1 MVMTMT
7 TMMKKT
13 DAQSVR
19 QAMPTLP
26 TRDERSRKFSGIANS
41 GPTLPTRDEYRDGM
55 NQLRAQL
62 DCPVLSVD
70 DQALAD
76 DLREYDWS
84 AEHSSPAMP
93 MPKRPSVDDYLK
105 KQYQKNMLARYPEF
119 ERRTDCDIAQL
130 KRALDQMYV
139 FNAIVVMLLAVL
151 LLFTVWQMLSLVV

>member
-1 MVMTMT
+1 MTMT

-55 NQLRAQL
+55 NKLREQL

-70 DQALAD
+70 EQALAD
-76 DLREYDWS
+76 DVSEYDWS
-84 AEHSSPAMP
+84 AERRRPAAT

-119 ERRTDCDIAQL
+119 EATTETDIATLRHQMS
-130 KRALDQMYV
+130 QMYV
-139 FNAIVVMLLAVL
+139 FNMIVVMLLGL
-151 LLFTVWQMLSLVV
+151 LLILGGWMLLMML

>member
-1 MVMTMT
+1 MTMT

-26 TRDERSRKFSGIANS
+26 IRYERSRKFSGIANS

-55 NQLRAQL
+55 NKLREQL

-70 DQALAD
+70 EQALAD
-76 DLREYDWS
+76 DLSEYDWS
-84 AEHSSPAMP
+84 AERSSPAAT

-105 KQYQKNMLARYPEF
+105 QQYQKNMLARYPDF
-119 ERRTDCDIAQL
+119 ECRTDKDIAAL
-130 KRALDQMYV
+130 KHALDQMYV
-139 FNAIVVMLLAVL
+139 FSAIVVMLLALVL
-151 LLFTVWQMLSLVV
+151 LFGVWQLLSLVI

>member
-1 MVMTMT
+1 MTMT

-13 DAQSVR
+13 DAQAVR

-55 NQLRAQL
+55 NKLREQL

-70 DQALAD
+70 EQALAD
-76 DLREYDWS
+76 DLSEYDWS
-84 AEHSSPAMP
+84 AERSSPAAT

-105 KQYQKNMLARYPEF
+105 QQYQKNMLARYPDF
-119 ERRTDCDIAQL
+119 ECRTDKDIAAL
-130 KRALDQMYV
+130 KHALDQMYV
-139 FNAIVVMLLAVL
+139 FGAIVVMLLALVL
-151 LLFTVWQMLSLVV
+151 LFGVWQLLSLVI

>member
-1 MVMTMT
+1 MTMT

-55 NQLRAQL
+55 NKLREQL

-70 DQALAD
+70 EQALAD
-76 DLREYDWS
+76 DLSEYDWS
-84 AEHSSPAMP
+84 AERSSPAAT

-105 KQYQKNMLARYPEF
+105 QQYQKNMLARYPDF
-119 ERRTDCDIAQL
+119 ECRTDKDIAAL
-130 KRALDQMYV
+130 KHALDQMYV
-139 FNAIVVMLLAVL
+139 FSAIVVMLLALVL
-151 LLFTVWQMLSLVV
+151 LFGVWQLLSLVI

>member
-1 MVMTMT
+1 MT

-55 NQLRAQL
+55 NKLREQL

-70 DQALAD
+70 EQALAD
-76 DLREYDWS
+76 DVSEYDWS
-84 AEHSSPAMP
+84 AERSSPAAT

-105 KQYQKNMLARYPEF
+105 QQYQKNMLARYPDF
-119 ERRTDCDIAQL
+119 ECRTDKDIAAL
-130 KRALDQMYV
+130 KHALDQTYV
-139 FNAIVVMLLAVL
+139 FSAIVVMLLALVL
-151 LLFTVWQMLSLVV
+151 LFGVWQLLSLVI

>member
-1 MVMTMT
+1 MT

-55 NQLRAQL
+55 NKLREQL

-70 DQALAD
+70 EQALAD
-76 DLREYDWS
+76 DVSEYDWS
-84 AEHSSPAMP
+84 AERSSPAAT

-105 KQYQKNMLARYPEF
+105 QQYQKNMLARYPDF
-119 ERRTDCDIAQL
+119 ECRTDKDIAAL
-130 KRALDQMYV
+130 KHALDQMYV
-139 FNAIVVMLLAVL
+139 FSAIVVMLLALVL
-151 LLFTVWQMLSLVV
+151 LFGVWQLLSLVI

>member
-1 MVMTMT
+1 
-7 TMMKKT
+7 
-13 DAQSVR
+13 
-19 QAMPTLP
+19 
-26 TRDERSRKFSGIANS
+26 
-41 GPTLPTRDEYRDGM
+41 
-55 NQLRAQL
+55 
-62 DCPVLSVD
+62 
-70 DQALAD
+70 
-76 DLREYDWS
+76 
-84 AEHSSPAMP
+84 MP

>member
-1 MVMTMT
+1 MTMT

-55 NQLRAQL
+55 NKLREQL

-70 DQALAD
+70 EQALAD
-76 DLREYDWS
+76 DLSEYDWS
-84 AEHSSPAMP
+84 AERSSPAAT

-105 KQYQKNMLARYPEF
+105 QQYQKNMLARYPDF
-119 ERRTDCDIAQL
+119 ERRTDTDIAAL
-130 KRALDQMYV
+130 KHALDQMYV
-139 FNAIVVMLLAVL
+139 FSAIVVMLLALVL
-151 LLFTVWQMLSLVV
+151 LFGVWQLLSLVI